1 MSIPIKYL
9 QDIFEGGG
17 FCPVTEDGYGIG
29 YKMMKDLL
37 GFSCSTYHHHAN
49 GDEMIKALEH
59 SITDIAGIVREV
71 TKNWWMT

>member
-1 MSIPIKYL
+1 M
-9 QDIFEGGG
+9 
-17 FCPVTEDGYGIG
+17 TEEGYGIG

-49 GDEMIKALEH
+49 GDEMINALEH

-71 TKNWWMT
+71 TKN